1 MLKKLADIIANIA
14 FLAIFAGIWLTD
26 VSLGSKIIWTSVYTI
41 FLSGITI
48 LSSQSTKVKKTLCD
62 IKHKL

>member
-1 MLKKLADIIANIA
+1 MFYKFLDILATVA
-14 FLAIFAGIWLTD
+14 FFTIFAGIWLTD

-41 FLSGITI
+41 FLCAITMAGN
-48 LSSQSTKVKKTLCD
+48 QSTKLKKTLCD